1 MKLKNTH
8 FGVLREQV
16 ISGTFAKNKRVL
28 KMSFSRRK
36 HISKSLHMK
45 VGLLEKGSPTFF
57 MNIPERNSFLNQ
69 RQFSIPSVDDAIKIL
84 YTILL

>member
-8 FGVLREQV
+8 FWVLREQV

-36 HISKSLHMK
+36 HISKSLH
-45 VGLLEKGSPTFF
+45 
-57 MNIPERNSFLNQ
+57 NQ

>member
-8 FGVLREQV
+8 FWVLREQV

-45 VGLLEKGSPTFF
+45 VGLLEKGSPTF
-57 MNIPERNSFLNQ
+57 L
-69 RQFSIPSVDDAIKIL
+69 
-84 YTILL
+84 